1 MNAVT
6 SAAVKLQ
13 DFADFDDLVPAN
25 GPAEAAEFQIEE
37 HIAGSAAEQPQK
49 SSVLRRD
56 VPPSELGYIPLL
68 DSYVPAVKE
77 IIEHFALKYSPEDFW
92 LHLNAKLLSGLYGDQ
107 LNSLNPY
114 SIIEFLLVCK
124 DNNLNPLKSEVTGY
138 YDWNTCSI
146 KTQILLDGYCRIYS
160 SHPQTD
166 GMEYICRGTQ
176 TVELTVTEYFKDR
189 DGKRRSHSRLEKREL
204 PRTVECRIYRKD
216 RKYPTVGCADIED
229 IGTSAA
235 WQQHPLQ
242 MMRNRAF
249 TRAVRMAFNLEGA
262 SYSDVEEINAEMQ
275 QTLLLKQQLN
285 EAGSKALQEKEAKLK
300 AAAADNA
307 AEFLRLKIAK
317 AKTEQEINWIEREIQ
332 DKPELGMEQFQKL
345 MEQCSARRTEIK
357 SAASPKKPV
366 VQVRSI
372 DTKVSPV
379 CLDIADLKNLQL

>member
-1 MNAVT
+1 MNTMT

-13 DFADFDDLVPAN
+13 DFADFEGLTPADAPAN
-25 GPAEAAEFQIEE
+25 ADLHPAVAEDVFLEQT
-37 HIAGSAAEQPQK
+37 GTSAE
-49 SSVLRRD
+49 LRSD
-56 VPPSELGYIPLL
+56 APPSELGYIPLL

-77 IIEHFALKYSPEDFW
+77 IIEHFSLKYSPEDFW

-124 DNNLNPLKSEVTGY
+124 DNNLNPLKSEVAGY

-166 GMEYICRGTQ
+166 GMEYVCHGSQ
-176 TVELTVTEYFKDR
+176 SVELTVTEYFKDQ
-189 DGKRRSHSRLEKREL
+189 DGKRRAHSRLEKREL

-216 RKYPTVGCADIED
+216 RKFPTVGCADIED

-262 SYSDVEEINAEMQ
+262 SYSDVEEINTEAQ
-275 QTLLLKQQLN
+275 QTLLLQRRLN
-285 EAGSKALQEKEAKLK
+285 DVSAKVLREKEAKLK
-300 AAAADNA
+300 AAAAFNA
-307 AEFLRLKIAK
+307 GEELRLKIVQAE
-317 AKTEQEINWIEREIQ
+317 TEQELTALEHEVQGR
-332 DKPELGMEQFQKL
+332 PELNIEMFQKL
-345 MEQCSARRTEIK
+345 MEQSAKRRAEIK
-357 SAASPKKPV
+357 AAAARKQPAAVPV
-366 VQVRSI
+366 SNI
-372 DTKVSPV
+372 DTKVSSV
-379 CLDIADLKNLQL
+379 CLDLADLKNLQL